1 METRVKAEKSKKEGD
16 IFEAKKEAYK
26 PSEQRKA
33 DQAAVDAQVILPT
46 LFCRK
51 LSHFAPKFSSFK
63 RSQILTF
70 SSSHVLTFPGLG
82 CHQGPR

>member
-33 DQAAVDAQVILPT
+33 DQAAVDAQVILCFFDQ
-46 LFCRK
+46 LDM
-51 LSHFAPKFSSFK
+51 
-63 RSQILTF
+63 
-70 SSSHVLTFPGLG
+70 
-82 CHQGPR
+82 

>member
-33 DQAAVDAQVILPT
+33 DQAAVDAQVICFFELKESPDLYVYVENGT
-46 LFCRK
+46 
-51 LSHFAPKFSSFK
+51 
-63 RSQILTF
+63 T
-70 SSSHVLTFPGLG
+70 
-82 CHQGPR
+82 

>member
-33 DQAAVDAQVILPT
+33 DQAAVDAQVILCLFELKSRPT
-46 LFCRK
+46 
-51 LSHFAPKFSSFK
+51 SFNTYEQNG
-63 RSQILTF
+63 S
-70 SSSHVLTFPGLG
+70 G
-82 CHQGPR
+82 CFGP